1 MLDTSGYPLIYI
13 SWSRAIMYTMSRRCH
28 VILFPL
34 FPRGEVY
41 AILTHLMCFWVCVK
55 IYLYSVLFLAVIM
68 TAMVVELELVRLI
81 VVFLFV
87 KWGVWVS
94 I

>member
-28 VILFPL
+28 AILFPL

-55 IYLYSVLFLAVIM
+55 IYLVKSSLFSSVSCCDHDCYGGRAR
-68 TAMVVELELVRLI
+68 T
-81 VVFLFV
+81 
-87 KWGVWVS
+87 G
-94 I
+94 